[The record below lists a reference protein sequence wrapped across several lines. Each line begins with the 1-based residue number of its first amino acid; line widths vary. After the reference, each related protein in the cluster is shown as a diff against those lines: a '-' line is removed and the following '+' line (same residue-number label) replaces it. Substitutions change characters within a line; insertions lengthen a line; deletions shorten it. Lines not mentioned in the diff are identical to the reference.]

1 MIACC
6 FNRYEK
12 PYGTAFRHLLKRV
25 SIRKQ
30 GSGWLLD
37 GMKKVKT
44 KVIMGQAAGEI
55 KNRSSTCWNEM
66 NSNPDLKAAANG
78 SKAQKQKFYRSF
90 SVLTSK
96 SAFPKS

>member
-44 KVIMGQAAGEI
+44 KVIMGEAAKRNKKSIAHLME
-55 KNRSSTCWNEM
+55 WNE
-66 NSNPDLKAAANG
+66 
-78 SKAQKQKFYRSF
+78 
-90 SVLTSK
+90 
-96 SAFPKS
+96 